1 MGCIR
6 DLVASSTKT
15 LNATIP
21 PRPVAM
27 VYDPSQTAWTV
38 AEERVLEEQLS
49 LSSCAPSH
57 ELAIELLVRA
67 SAALPSK
74 SVRDV
79 AYKAAQRREALA
91 AGALQ
96 GAGDAGAESA
106 VLGAASA
113 VGAGAGA
120 CKGGGAGKGGR
131 SKGGGKGG
139 AKGGGR
145 GGSSSKSA
153 GRALVDEARLEAT

>member
-1 MGCIR
+1 MEAVFGCIR

-91 AGALQ
+91 AGALH
-96 GAGDAGAESA
+96 
-106 VLGAASA
+106 
-113 VGAGAGA
+113 
-120 CKGGGAGKGGR
+120 GGG
-131 SKGGGKGG
+131 
-139 AKGGGR
+139 
-145 GGSSSKSA
+145 
-153 GRALVDEARLEAT
+153 